1 MVRCGGADWAGG
13 RLCREGRETPRA
25 RDQGWQGQRM
35 GVHLGE
41 RLLGLGH
48 LMECSGKVGVGPEA
62 EIVEGIQ

>member
-1 MVRCGGADWAGG
+1 
-13 RLCREGRETPRA
+13 
-25 RDQGWQGQRM
+25 M